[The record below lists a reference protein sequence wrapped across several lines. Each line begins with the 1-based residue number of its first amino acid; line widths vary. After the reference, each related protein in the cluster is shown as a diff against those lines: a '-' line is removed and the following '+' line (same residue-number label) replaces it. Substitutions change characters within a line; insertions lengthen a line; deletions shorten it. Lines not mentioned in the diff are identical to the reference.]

1 MKKIGFI
8 DFYLSEW
15 HANNYPGWIK
25 ESCEKTGKEFT
36 VAYAWA
42 ELDQSPSDGMT
53 SAEWCRKFGCELC
66 GSIEE
71 VCEKS
76 DYIIILSPDNP
87 EKHLSYAERVLKFGK
102 PTYIDKTFAP
112 DLETAKKI
120 FKLAKEYKTPM
131 FSASALGFADELKF
145 FASPVKS
152 VISTGGGGAL
162 ERYCVHQLEM
172 IVTLMGCGAKR
183 AIAACVGENTS
194 VSIDYGDGRAAV
206 LNYSPS
212 YDFSVSIDNGKE
224 VKFTP
229 IRSEFFK
236 NLIKSV
242 LELFE
247 TGIPALSREH
257 TLEVMAVRDG
267 VLKAQKNRCEWV
279 KI

>member
-15 HANNYPGWIK
+15 NENNYPGWIK

-87 EKHLSYAERVLKFGK
+87 EKHLPYAERVLKFGK

-131 FSASALGFADELKF
+131 FSASALGFADELKS

-152 VISTGGGGAL
+152 VISTGVA
-162 ERYCVHQLEM
+162 ER
-172 IVTLMGCGAKR
+172 
-183 AIAACVGENTS
+183 
-194 VSIDYGDGRAAV
+194 
-206 LNYSPS
+206 
-212 YDFSVSIDNGKE
+212 
-224 VKFTP
+224 
-229 IRSEFFK
+229 
-236 NLIKSV
+236 
-242 LELFE
+242 
-247 TGIPALSREH
+247 
-257 TLEVMAVRDG
+257 
-267 VLKAQKNRCEWV
+267 
-279 KI
+279 